1 MYAIRVVGEA
11 ERNSQT
17 AAQRD
22 RHLNADAYGAVRGIH
37 RFREELDVVVA
48 CAGNGVDVSSVT
60 FIICAWRD
68 AGRIKEIAVTTA
80 HTAKIVI
87 EGDMRSLDDMMT
99 SVATMAGWRPTGRLP
114 FTSR

>member
-68 AGRIKEIAVTTA
+68 AGRIKEVGLR
-80 HTAKIVI
+80 VSR
-87 EGDMRSLDDMMT
+87 RSP
-99 SVATMAGWRPTGRLP
+99 VAG
-114 FTSR
+114 